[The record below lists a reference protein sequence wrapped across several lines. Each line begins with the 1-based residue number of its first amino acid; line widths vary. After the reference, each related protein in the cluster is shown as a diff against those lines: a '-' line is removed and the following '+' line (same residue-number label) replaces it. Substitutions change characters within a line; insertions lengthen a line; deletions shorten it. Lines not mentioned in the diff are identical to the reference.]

1 MSHLPNY
8 PKVISRIRRIKGQA
22 EAIERMLGDETDCY
36 TILQTVAACRGAL
49 NALTK
54 ELLTEHLEHH
64 LIRLP
69 ETPETARDAA
79 REIQA
84 IINSYFK

>member
-1 MSHLPNY
+1 
-8 PKVISRIRRIKGQA
+8 
-22 EAIERMLGDETDCY
+22 MLHDPP
-36 TILQTVAACRGAL
+36 TVAACRGAL

-64 LIRLP
+64 LISLP

-79 REIQA
+79 REIQT
-84 IINSYFK
+84 IITMTITITTCVRPICMSSRMP